1 MNVLS
6 LFDGISCGR
15 VALERAGIKV
25 DRYYASE
32 ICEYSIKIAKKNYP
46 STIEIGD
53 VRKVDKEK
61 IGSKIDLLIGG
72 SPCQNF
78 SFAGK
83 MNGAITKD
91 KVKIIT
97 LEQYLVLKEQGFEF
111 DGYSYLFWEYVRLLK
126 EIKPKYFLLENIKM
140 SKEWEQV
147 ITNALGIVPI
157 EVNSALVSAQDR
169 KRLYWTNIPGI
180 EQPKDKNIYID
191 DILQYDIE
199 HKILP
204 KTRLEYTNY
213 DTTKVDKS
221 IHKNTAVQISNSRRF
236 GNAVRSNGKAFT
248 LRRIKPNGIIDEN
261 YNIREYT
268 PIEAE
273 RLQTLPDNYTLIDG
287 IKKSER
293 YEAIGNGWTVDVI
306 AHILSFLPEEYKELN
321 NEQNT

>member
-6 LFDGISCGR
+6 LFDGISCGQI
-15 VALERAGIKV
+15 ALERAGIKV
-25 DRYYASE
+25 NKYYASE
-32 ICEYSIKIAKKNYP
+32 ICEYSIKITKKNYP

-53 VRKVDKEK
+53 VREVTKEK
-61 IGSKIDLLIGG
+61 IDSKIDLLIGG

-83 MNGAITKD
+83 MNGASTKN

-97 LEQYLVLKEQGFEF
+97 LEQYLSFKEQGFEF

-126 EIKPKYFLLENIKM
+126 EIKPKYFLLENVKM
-140 SKEWEQV
+140 TKEWQQV
-147 ITNALGIVPI
+147 ITNALGVEPI
-157 EVNSALVSAQDR
+157 EINSGLVSAQDR

-180 EQPKDKNIYID
+180 DQPKDKNIYID

-199 HKILP
+199 HKFLP
-204 KTRLEYTNY
+204 KTRLDYTNY
-213 DTTKVDKS
+213 DITKVDKT
-221 IHKNTAVQISNSRRF
+221 IYKNTATQIGNSKRF
-236 GNAVRSNGKAFT
+236 GNAVKSNGKAFT
-248 LRRIKPNGIIDEN
+248 LRRINPNGIIDEN

-306 AHILSFLPEEYKELN
+306 AHIFSYLPNEYKED
-321 NEQNT
+321 

>member
-6 LFDGISCGR
+6 LFDGISCGQI
-15 VALERAGIKV
+15 ALERAGIKV
-25 DRYYASE
+25 DKYYASE
-32 ICEYSIKIAKKNYP
+32 ICEYSIKITKKNYP

-53 VRKVDKEK
+53 VREATKEK
-61 IGSKIDLLIGG
+61 IDSKIDLLIGG

-83 MNGAITKD
+83 MNGASTKD

-97 LEQYLVLKEQGFEF
+97 LEQYLSFKEQGFEF

-126 EIKPKYFLLENIKM
+126 EIKPKYFLLENVKM
-140 SKEWEQV
+140 AKEWEQV
-147 ITNALGIVPI
+147 ITNALGIAPI
-157 EVNSALVSAQDR
+157 EINSALVSAQDR

-204 KTRLEYTNY
+204 KTRLDYTNY

-221 IHKNTAVQISNSRRF
+221 IHKNTATQIGNSRRF
-236 GNAVRSNGKAFT
+236 GNSVRSNGKAFT
-248 LRRIKPNGIIDEN
+248 LRRINPNGIIDEN

-306 AHILSFLPEEYKELN
+306 THIFSYLPDKYKED
-321 NEQNT
+321 

>member
-6 LFDGISCGR
+6 LFDGISCGQI
-15 VALERAGIKV
+15 ALERAGIKV
-25 DRYYASE
+25 DKYYASE
-32 ICEYSIKIAKKNYP
+32 ICEYSIKITKKNYP

-53 VRKVDKEK
+53 VREVTKEK
-61 IGSKIDLLIGG
+61 IDSKIDLLIGG

-83 MNGAITKD
+83 MNGASTKD

-97 LEQYLVLKEQGFEF
+97 LEQYLSFKEQGFEF

-126 EIKPKYFLLENIKM
+126 EIKPKYFLLENVKM
-140 SKEWEQV
+140 AKEWEQV
-147 ITNALGIVPI
+147 ITNALGIAPI
-157 EVNSALVSAQDR
+157 EINSALVSAQDR

-204 KTRLEYTNY
+204 KTRLDYTNY

-221 IHKNTAVQISNSRRF
+221 IHKNTATQIGNSRRF
-236 GNAVRSNGKAFT
+236 GNSVRSNGKAFT
-248 LRRIKPNGIIDEN
+248 LRRINPNGIIDEN

-306 AHILSFLPEEYKELN
+306 THIFSYLPDKYKED
-321 NEQNT
+321 